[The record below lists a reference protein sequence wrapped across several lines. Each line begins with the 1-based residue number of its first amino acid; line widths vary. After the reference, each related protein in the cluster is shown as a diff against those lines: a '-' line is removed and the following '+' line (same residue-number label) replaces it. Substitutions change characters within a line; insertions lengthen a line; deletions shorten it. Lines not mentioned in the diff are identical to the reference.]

1 MFVVHTT
8 LQICICAFIMFHV
21 IMSLWHA
28 YGILG
33 IFVCVCINTQHS
45 LSCQDILLQ
54 QPNILWKNA
63 ERDRPMQVKPNA
75 TPNVAQHNK
84 TYTARK
90 GLGLLTAMPT
100 REYIASNQLHNN
112 PTCSVSMIVNSFT
125 PNVRNEYNVYSKIPL
140 TRSSAQIVTLRVSLS
155 Y

>member
-1 MFVVHTT
+1 
-8 LQICICAFIMFHV
+8 LQICFCAFIMFHV
-21 IMSLWHA
+21 MMSLLHTF
-28 YGILG
+28 G
-33 IFVCVCINTQHS
+33 IFVCVCVCVCVCINTQHS

-100 REYIASNQLHNN
+100 SAYIASNQLHNN
-112 PTCSVSMIVNSFT
+112 PPCSVSMIVNSFI
-125 PNVRNEYNVYSKIPL
+125 PSVRNGYNVYSKIPL
-140 TRSSAQIVTLRVSLS
+140 TCP
-155 Y
+155 